1 MRLSCGH
8 MTEAFGT
15 KTNSKRQEGC
25 GACSESAEVIR
36 WALQPPNRT
45 LIPSALLCT
54 GQENAGSRRDNA
66 MRKLHNMYTHIK
78 IFLTHTH
85 THTQCSAATSATAWK
100 KCESSERAKMRLS
113 SSFEWRRWLWRKRVI
128 SMASVFQSLWI
139 FIQVWPLTPV
149 WGQEASFKSE
159 HL

>member
-8 MTEAFGT
+8 ITEAFGT

-66 MRKLHNMYTHIK
+66 MRKLHNMYTHIN
-78 IFLTHTH
+78 IFHTH
-85 THTQCSAATSATAWK
+85 THTLSAQLQPRPLPEKSVRAVREQRWGWAHP
-100 KCESSERAKMRLS
+100 SSEGDDSGGKE
-113 SSFEWRRWLWRKRVI
+113 SFLWPLC
-128 SMASVFQSLWI
+128 FQRLWI
-139 FIQVWPLTPV
+139 FIQVWPLTSV
-149 WGQEASFKSE
+149 WGQEASFIKSE